1 MLQAQHHHQ
10 HVVLSNFWWLRVL
23 TLHLPVAAYD
33 SQHPT
38 ASRPRGG
45 KGSIGDGHEDALP
58 DAPDHGH
65 CTSNGEP
72 S

>member
-1 MLQAQHHHQ
+1 MIMYVSETSGGLE
-10 HVVLSNFWWLRVL
+10 HVPS
-23 TLHLPVAAYD
+23 LHLPVAAND

-38 ASRPRGG
+38 AGRPRGSE
-45 KGSIGDGHEDALP
+45 GSIGDGHEDALP

-72 S
+72 L